1 MARLDLSDKER
12 EALTRYLRE
21 HISESRYPFAPALR
35 PLKSVL
41 RGETEPS
48 RVCRE
53 PVVVQSV
60 ADRYPVPEP
69 IASQA
74 NLSKP
79 LTP

>member
-1 MARLDLSDKER
+1 
-12 EALTRYLRE
+12 
-21 HISESRYPFAPALR
+21 
-35 PLKSVL
+35 
-41 RGETEPS
+41 
-48 RVCRE
+48 
-53 PVVVQSV
+53 VVVQSV